1 MLNVEKGSACW
12 TPYTGVG
19 LNRRRNML
27 CFETGKS
34 SENECFTT
42 FLSFKLFAISLQVV
56 FNVILHE
63 VTVSARTCREF
74 RKTACLDF

>member
-1 MLNVEKGSACW
+1 MLP
-12 TPYTGVG
+12 PYTGVG
-19 LNRRRNML
+19 AIRRRNML

-42 FLSFKLFAISLQVV
+42 FLSFKLFAISQQVV
-56 FNVILHE
+56 FNVIVHE
-63 VTVSARTCREF
+63 VTVSDRTCREF